1 MATTE
6 TQQSPESASIYRRFP
21 IYVIVLLAIGVVVGY
36 ASKYFAGA
44 SAGLFNANAINSG
57 DTAWVLTAAAL
68 VLLMTPAVG
77 FFYGGM
83 VTSKNVVSVIKQSL
97 LILAI
102 VSIQWVLVGYSLV
115 FGTDFHGI
123 IGGLNFFALAGVG
136 YAPNANY
143 AGTIPQLAFMIFQAM
158 FAIITPVLIIGSFV
172 ERIRFRTLVL
182 FVILWSTLVY
192 DPLAHWIWGAGGWL
206 HNLGTLDFAGGA
218 VVHISAGF
226 AGLAAAIV
234 IGKRRGFQRGEAI
247 VSNNVPFVLLGA
259 GLLWFGWFGFNA
271 GSALAASPLAVSA
284 FVVTNTAGA
293 TAALIWLILSWAE
306 NKKPS
311 ALATATGAVCGLAAI
326 TPASGFVGPVASIA
340 IGVIAGLVTYL
351 ALHFRS
357 KRTHIDDTLDVWAAH
372 GMGGVTGIILTGVFA
387 EKAINSAG
395 NNGLLFGN
403 PGQLGTQILTA
414 LVTLAYAFVVTF
426 ILLKVLSPLGLRVSH
441 QEEEEGL
448 DLAVHGEEGYRL
460 ATALVEVE
468 GLTTLGLVKAEE
480 RIAQLETGAAELRL
494 QVEVENNELRHRLQT
509 ETTELRLQLEVE
521 NAERRQRSQT
531 GNVEL
536 PLRRQTENGEDRI
549 AKLEVEN
556 GELRHR
562 LDAANDELRQRLEA
576 ENGELRQR
584 LQTETTELRQRL
596 DVANG
601 EDRIAQLQVE
611 NDELRQQLQEALAQ
625 IKKQELEGQPT
636 EDSHNGSS
644 SSSSDDLNG
653 KTRTQRATRGK
664 KGDG

>member
-6 TQQSPESASIYRRFP
+6 TQQSPKTASIYRTFP
-21 IYVIVLLAIGVVVGY
+21 IYVIVLLVIGVVVGY
-36 ASKYFAGA
+36 ASKFFAGA
-44 SAGLFNANAINSG
+44 SAGLFNANVINSG
-57 DTAWVLTAAAL
+57 DTAWVLTSAAL

-158 FAIITPVLIIGSFV
+158 FAIITPALIIGSFV

-192 DPLAHWIWGAGGWL
+192 DPIAHWIWGSGGWL

-351 ALHFRS
+351 ALHLRS

-426 ILLKVLSPLGLRVSH
+426 VLLKVLAPLGLRVSH

-448 DLAVHGEEGYRL
+448 DLAIHGEEGYRL

-480 RIAQLETGAAELRL
+480 RIAQLETDAAELRL
-494 QVEVENNELRHRLQT
+494 QLEVENNELRHRLQT

-521 NAERRQRSQT
+521 NAELRQRSQT
-531 GNVEL
+531 
-536 PLRRQTENGEDRI
+536 ENGENRI

-556 GELRHR
+556 GELRQR
-562 LDAANDELRQRLEA
+562 LDAAKDELRQRLEA

-584 LQTETTELRQRL
+584 LQTETAELRQQL
-596 DVANG
+596 DVTNG
-601 EDRIAQLQVE
+601 GERIAQLQVE
-611 NDELRQQLQEALAQ
+611 NGELRQQLQEALAQ

-644 SSSSDDLNG
+644 ASSSDDLNG
-653 KTRTQRATRGK
+653 KTRLQRTTGAK
-664 KGDG
+664 KR